1 MTTSSGAG
9 KTGAGETADTPA
21 SRGSYPVTSMHFSEL
36 TAEVLHALEHGDSG
50 DARLHDGRVI
60 AVKTTPARGTAS
72 AIVVGCAALPPG
84 YSTPAHHHESE
95 EVAVVLSGAGKVEI
109 DGVDYP
115 VREGTVLVTPSNSTH
130 VTTSDDSGPLVI
142 LWFYSPP
149 GSEVR
154 WLRD

>member
-1 MTTSSGAG
+1 MERRDLVLDLVFGA
-9 KTGAGETADTPA
+9 
-21 SRGSYPVTSMHFSEL
+21 
-36 TAEVLHALEHGDSG
+36 
-50 DARLHDGRVI
+50 
-60 AVKTTPARGTAS
+60 
-72 AIVVGCAALPPG
+72 
-84 YSTPAHHHESE
+84 E
-95 EVAVVLSGAGKVEI
+95 EVAVVLSGVGNVEI

-142 LWFYSPP
+142 LCFYSPP

>member
-1 MTTSSGAG
+1 MTESSGDAAPG
-9 KTGAGETADTPA
+9 IEHPTEA
-21 SRGSYPVTSMHFSEL
+21 SRGIYPVTSMHVSEL

-60 AVKTTPARGTAS
+60 AVKTTPARGNAS
-72 AIVVGCAALPPG
+72 AIVVGAAALPPG

-95 EVAVVLSGAGKVEI
+95 EVAVILSGAGNVAI
-109 DGVDYP
+109 DGEDYP

-130 VTTSDDSGPLVI
+130 VTTADESGPLVI